1 MNTPKRIEISVDTKR
16 CLDTDQKQIS
26 ELAKQG
32 YRCVKSEDTNRI
44 NPLTYDYISNL
55 TYEKT
60 VYTAV
65 YTSKDGAEDIYIP
78 VSDPELRLYREAG
91 VPFGAA

>member
-1 MNTPKRIEISVDTKR
+1 MNTPKRIEIKVDTKR
-16 CLDTDQKQIS
+16 SLDTDQKRI
-26 ELAKQG
+26 EALEADG

-44 NPLTYDYISNL
+44 NPLTYDYIANL

-65 YTSKDGAEDIYIP
+65 YTSKDGAEDILIP
-78 VSDPELRLYREAG
+78 VSEPEIHLYYEAG
-91 VPFGAA
+91 VPFVTA

>member
-1 MNTPKRIEISVDTKR
+1 MNTPKRIEIKVDTKR
-16 CLDTDQKQIS
+16 CLDTDQKKIKAL
-26 ELAKQG
+26 EADG
-32 YRCVKSEDTNRI
+32 YRCVASEDTNRI

-78 VSDPELRLYREAG
+78 VSDPELHLYLEAG

>member
-1 MNTPKRIEISVDTKR
+1 MNNPVRIEMHVDR
-16 CLDTDQKQIS
+16 QYCPDTDQKKITDL
-26 ELAKQG
+26 EKQG
-32 YRCVKSEDTNRI
+32 YRCVKSEDTRRI

-65 YTSKDGAEDIYIP
+65 YSSKDSAEDIYIP
-78 VSDPELRLYREAG
+78 VSEPEIHLYYEAG
-91 VPFGAA
+91 VPFVTA